1 MFGLGPTEMLIV
13 LVIGVLLFGKNL
25 PNVGRSLGKSLM
37 EFKKGLDDIKGE
49 VNAAT
54 STEPYRSGSQPS
66 SSSAVRQYAADDY
79 DEPTAPKFEPPAQ
92 EPFETPPHDPDTSG
106 SQSENPQ
113 TQA

>member
-25 PNVGRSLGKSLM
+25 PNVGRQLGKSLM
-37 EFKKGLDDIKGE
+37 EFKKGLDDIKSE

-54 STEPYRSGSQPS
+54 YIEPSRSP
-66 SSSAVRQYAADDY
+66 APRQYSSDDY

-92 EPFETPPHDPDTSG
+92 EPFEPPPHDAGAAS
-106 SQSENPQ
+106 SQSENTP
-113 TQA
+113 TEA

>member
-37 EFKKGLDDIKGE
+37 ELKRGLSDIKSE
-49 VNAAT
+49 MDVAT
-54 STEPYRSGSQPS
+54 YSQPS
-66 SSSAVRQYAADDY
+66 SPSAAQPHTSDDY

-92 EPFETPPHDPDTSG
+92 EPSESPPPDPGATG
-106 SQSENPQ
+106 TQSEN
-113 TQA
+113 TQSQA